1 MYCVVE
7 QRLYWHTRRN
17 RVCSSSP
24 EKVRIVQVAV
34 DRYNHTHTLKTV
46 FIAAGSLPLLLSLPI
61 YVAKFC
67 VNDENDAYWKR
78 VVSMPC
84 FVDSKYGIAFAANV
98 VFILYGLL
106 VLISKSE
113 KNAVQIELCGIFAE
127 ICLIGFVTVVCQ
139 VPAVSEDE
147 TKTFLTKVE
156 LHQLEHTGTLNAPYI
171 CVTNVALN
179 LKYDRELRYLYPFEF
194 SQRSAF
200 SITDTHVA
208 AMSRH
213 HFQRNSIDVSDESES
228 KSFNKNELI
237 RSNHQRHKSVFG
249 EGVSI
254 QAHKEL
260 VSTILNGNPSGFDN
274 CFFVSALGHAD
285 LESLGPELKSQLFAC
300 LGGGTSRLI
309 QRAAIISLGNLFFKT
324 KNPRVSHRLLSVWGS
339 CEISTIRKACSL
351 AMEAIGFER
360 VTDFNRIMNKIQD
373 IKAEDLKKLSLYFE
387 SLQVDSSLL
396 RSKTCPSVK
405 DIIDVLKDSSCSE
418 TSVEILVYLC
428 VQDSC
433 TFSYVYLCSSTN
445 QWTFEHTY
453 IQVRRYTHTC
463 ECNFKTHTL

>member
-1 MYCVVE
+1 
-7 QRLYWHTRRN
+7 
-17 RVCSSSP
+17 
-24 EKVRIVQVAV
+24 
-34 DRYNHTHTLKTV
+34 
-46 FIAAGSLPLLLSLPI
+46 
-61 YVAKFC
+61 
-67 VNDENDAYWKR
+67 
-78 VVSMPC
+78 
-84 FVDSKYGIAFAANV
+84 
-98 VFILYGLL
+98 
-106 VLISKSE
+106 
-113 KNAVQIELCGIFAE
+113 
-127 ICLIGFVTVVCQ
+127 
-139 VPAVSEDE
+139 
-147 TKTFLTKVE
+147 
-156 LHQLEHTGTLNAPYI
+156 
-171 CVTNVALN
+171 
-179 LKYDRELRYLYPFEF
+179 
-194 SQRSAF
+194 
-200 SITDTHVA
+200 
-208 AMSRH
+208 MSRH

-285 LESLGPELKSQLFAC
+285 LKTLGPELKSQLFAC

-433 TFSYVYLCSSTN
+433 TFSYVYLCSSAN
-445 QWTFEHTY
+445 Q
-453 IQVRRYTHTC
+453 
-463 ECNFKTHTL
+463 